1 MMRSLFGDLRGFDT
15 RRPVALEEILGRFL
29 RALGVPGLAFS
40 GVSINGAPTSA
51 RPTAIYP

>member
-1 MMRSLFGDLRGFDT
+1 MRSLFGDLRGFDT